1 MGSGYKVN
9 AVYGG
14 RPISKDKIELK
25 ESKGAK
31 YTSITSRALMKSSE
45 DVVAVYKKMAM
56 INDLASL

>member
-25 ESKGAK
+25 HTLDDAIEN
-31 YTSITSRALMKSSE
+31 E
-45 DVVAVYKKMAM
+45 DIDI
-56 INDLASL
+56 INKLVFIFDFTILF